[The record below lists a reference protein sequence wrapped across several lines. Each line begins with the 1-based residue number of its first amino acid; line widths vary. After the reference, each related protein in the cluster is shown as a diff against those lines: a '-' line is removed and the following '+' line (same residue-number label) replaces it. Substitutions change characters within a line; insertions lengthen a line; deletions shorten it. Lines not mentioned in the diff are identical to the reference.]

1 MDDSVDNHSGGAP
14 VTHADVITSS
24 NDASGSSPPK
34 IRTSSHVEDPSSYS
48 DDLPSATSTD
58 SNEEETVSVASSS
71 PSCALAEI
79 GFLFESNH
87 ATTQQIFT
95 WERPA
100 PPPSPPPRQTTT
112 IATPTRSKDDHGS
125 PRQKS
130 NSTSDG
136 NNNNNNKKL
145 TVVLE
150 RNDSEPG
157 AVQSGHYLWPA
168 AELLL
173 EYLIGNNSETA
184 RALRQMRVSSMVEL
198 GAGCALVSLA
208 ALQLWQ
214 TSLQCVVTTD
224 HDPSVLERA
233 RTNYETT
240 LEHKLDESVTEDQF
254 HATINNLASIPVC
267 FETLEWGNRKEIEL
281 IRNLILE
288 NTMTTMITKTA
299 GQSPEQTAQ
308 SLQQSVGAD
317 LILGS
322 DLIYCHDVVEPL
334 LQTVFQLLSWRR
346 TLAPSTYY
354 YDPEAWYAPRFVL
367 SQSFAYD
374 EQTEQA
380 IEEVCDQLQLQRA
393 ILWEEDNGQKR
404 IQEFRRRRASPLS
417 TPTRSREEEEPGRGI
432 SETSPSLSSS
442 QSDEKP

>member
-1 MDDSVDNHSGGAP
+1 MDDTVDNLSGGAP
-14 VTHADVITSS
+14 VTCVDDIAVSKDEVAASSSTSS
-24 NDASGSSPPK
+24 PK
-34 IRTSSHVEDPSSYS
+34 LRTSSHVEDPSSYS

-58 SNEEETVSVASSS
+58 SNEEETVVSVASSS

-95 WERPA
+95 WEQPA
-100 PPPSPPPRQTTT
+100 LPPSSPPRQTTT
-112 IATPTRSKDDHGS
+112 VATPTRGKDDGS
-125 PRQKS
+125 SRQKS
-130 NSTSDG
+130 NTTSDSS
-136 NNNNNNKKL
+136 NNINKKL
-145 TVVLE
+145 TVGLE
-150 RNDSEPG
+150 RNDAEPG

-173 EYLIGNNSETA
+173 EYLIRNDSETA

-214 TSLQCVVTTD
+214 TTLQCVVTTD

-267 FETLEWGNRKEIEL
+267 FETLEWGNRKEIQL

-288 NTMTTMITKTA
+288 HTMATMTTTTT
-299 GQSPEQTAQ
+299 GQSPEQTSQ

-317 LILGS
+317 LIVGS

-334 LQTVFQLLSWRR
+334 LQTASQLLSCRR

-380 IEEVCDQLQLQRA
+380 IEEVCDKFQLQRA

-404 IQEFRRRRASPLS
+404 IQEFRRRRLSPLS
-417 TPTRSREEEEPGRGI
+417 TPTRSREEDEPDRGM
-432 SETSPSLSSS
+432 SEASPS
-442 QSDEKP
+442 